1 MSNVQ
6 HQLFGDVIVG
16 NHLMP
21 QQSGSSLHG
30 MTPAQA
36 ASSPGT
42 AEAPPLQK
50 RLGLEPVDTRGLL
63 PDLAGITILVTAL
76 GAYGGFW

>member
-1 MSNVQ
+1 M
-6 HQLFGDVIVG
+6 G
-16 NHLMP
+16 
-21 QQSGSSLHG
+21 
-30 MTPAQA
+30 
-36 ASSPGT
+36 PGT
-42 AEAPPLQK
+42 TKAAPLQK